1 MYYTRGLN
9 VSIIFVMVANNIST
23 VEILDEGDSEF
34 LICCKDPFEK
44 VELWCFGSCKL
55 FQYYSSIFI
64 KLQKK
69 TG

>member
-1 MYYTRGLN
+1 MRFLQLFMKLIALYKLEHKKVIMYYTRGLN

-44 VELWCFGSCKL
+44 VEL
-55 FQYYSSIFI
+55 
-64 KLQKK
+64 
-69 TG
+69 